1 MHNHFTGPT
10 IGRFTHVRGWILAVL
25 CGIPLW
31 PGQSFPAEQEDPET
45 SHTRQWDFDSIAPGT
60 LPSSFVI
67 GTLFDGRPA
76 GEWKILI
83 TDRAK
88 SPSQVL
94 AQLQPKGTDQAH
106 KLLLMEGTDSGNIDV
121 EVSYLA
127 VAGKADFGG
136 GLVWHATD
144 DRNYYLLRASSVEQ
158 KVRLYR
164 VVKGVQQIVK
174 QLDRPLPA
182 NGWHKL
188 RIVQRGCELKALY
201 DDAVLFRVC
210 DQTFSNGRIG
220 LWTKADAVTYF
231 DDLVLRLLDAPLP
244 SGHPPH

>member
-1 MHNHFTGPT
+1 MCNSETVPSMMRLKPLQTFLLATLCITSLAPT
-10 IGRFTHVRGWILAVL
+10 IT
-25 CGIPLW
+25 
-31 PGQSFPAEQEDPET
+31 FPAEQEDPE
-45 SHTRQWDFDSIAPGT
+45 SQHTRQWDFDGAAPGT
-60 LPSSFVI
+60 LPSSFTV
-67 GTLFDGRPA
+67 GTLFDGRAA
-76 GEWKILI
+76 GDWKVLI

-106 KLLLMEGTDSGNIDV
+106 KLLLVEGTARTNIDA

-127 VAGKADFGG
+127 VAGKADLGG

-164 VVKGVQQIVK
+164 VVKGVQQVVK
-174 QLDRPLPA
+174 QIDRPVPA
-182 NGWHKL
+182 TGWHKL
-188 RIVQRGCELKALY
+188 RVIQRGCELKALY
-201 DDAVLFRVC
+201 DDTVLFRIC
-210 DQTFSNGRIG
+210 DQTFSSGRIG

-231 DDLVLRLLDAPLP
+231 DDLTLRLLD
-244 SGHPPH
+244 

>member
-10 IGRFTHVRGWILAVL
+10 IGRFTHVRGWIYWPSCAGYL
-25 CGIPLW
+25 CGPAN
-31 PGQSFPAEQEDPET
+31 PFPAEQEDPET

-158 KVRLYR
+158 KVQALSRR
-164 VVKGVQQIVK
+164 EGG
-174 QLDRPLPA
+174 PA
-182 NGWHKL
+182 NRQAARPPAPRKRVAQIAHRTTWL
-188 RIVQRGCELKALY
+188 RAQ
-201 DDAVLFRVC
+201 
-210 DQTFSNGRIG
+210 S
-220 LWTKADAVTYF
+220 
-231 DDLVLRLLDAPLP
+231 PL
-244 SGHPPH
+244 

>member
-1 MHNHFTGPT
+1 MCHSETAPIMMRLKPLHTFLLAALCITGLTPT
-10 IGRFTHVRGWILAVL
+10 IT
-25 CGIPLW
+25 
-31 PGQSFPAEQEDPET
+31 FPAEQEDPE
-45 SHTRQWDFDSIAPGT
+45 SRHTQQWDFDGAAPGT
-60 LPSSFVI
+60 LPSSFTV
-67 GTLFDGRPA
+67 GTLFDSRAA

-88 SPSQVL
+88 SSSQVL

-106 KLLLMEGTDSGNIDV
+106 KLLLVEGTASTNIDA

-127 VAGKADFGG
+127 VAGKADLGG

-164 VVKGVQQIVK
+164 VVKGVQQVVK
-174 QLDRPLPA
+174 QIDRSVPA
-182 NGWHKL
+182 TGWHKL

-201 DDAVLFRVC
+201 DDAVLFRIC
-210 DQTFSNGRIG
+210 DQTFSSGRIG

-231 DDLVLRLLDAPLP
+231 DDLTLRLLD
-244 SGHPPH
+244 